1 LDFIYMVEVFPRLL
15 PPLWVTIKVSFIS
28 LFLAFFIGLLFG
40 SVNSIYSRLNLINLV
55 TRFYVWLVL
64 CTPIII
70 QIYAAYLLLP
80 KVGIRLDVFWVGVIA
95 LTFNSAGYQIEI
107 SRASISSIEKGQ
119 YEASKLL
126 GMNTFSTM
134 IYIIIPQAVKRM
146 LPATAN
152 EASHLIK
159 ASSVLSVIALLE
171 LHKAAINLQG
181 NSFKFIELLALQAI
195 LYLPI
200 VLGTSYIANVLQK
213 RNSAHNTKIDLVK

>member
-1 LDFIYMVEVFPRLL
+1 MVEVFPRLL

-40 SVNSIYSRLNLINLV
+40 SVNSIYSRLNPINLV

-200 VLGTSYIANVLQK
+200 VLGTSYLANVLQK

>member
-1 LDFIYMVEVFPRLL
+1 MVEVFPRLL

-40 SVNSIYSRLNLINLV
+40 SINSIYSRLNPINLV

-134 IYIIIPQAVKRM
+134 IYIIIPQAIKRM

>member
-1 LDFIYMVEVFPRLL
+1 MVEVFPRLL

-28 LFLAFFIGLLFG
+28 LFIAFFIGLLLG
-40 SVNSIYSRLNLINLV
+40 SINSIYSRLNPINLV

-134 IYIIIPQAVKRM
+134 IYIIIPQAIKRM

-181 NSFKFIELLALQAI
+181 NSFKFIELLALQAV

-213 RNSAHNTKIDLVK
+213 RNSAHNTKIDLAK

>member
-1 LDFIYMVEVFPRLL
+1 MVEVFPRLL

-28 LFLAFFIGLLFG
+28 LFLAFFIGLLLG
-40 SVNSIYSRLNLINLV
+40 SVNSIYSRLNPINLV

-134 IYIIIPQAVKRM
+134 LYIIIPQAIKRM

-213 RNSAHNTKIDLVK
+213 RNSAHNAKIDLVK

>member
-1 LDFIYMVEVFPRLL
+1 MVEVFPRLL

-28 LFLAFFIGLLFG
+28 LFLAFFIGLLLG
-40 SVNSIYSRLNLINLV
+40 SVNSIYSRLNPINLV

-126 GMNTFSTM
+126 GMSTFSTM
-134 IYIIIPQAVKRM
+134 IYIIIPQAIKRM

-213 RNSAHNTKIDLVK
+213 RNSAHNAKIDLVK

>member
-1 LDFIYMVEVFPRLL
+1 MVEVFPRLL

>member
-1 LDFIYMVEVFPRLL
+1 MVEVFPRLL

-40 SVNSIYSRLNLINLV
+40 SVNSIYSRLNPINLV

-134 IYIIIPQAVKRM
+134 LYIIIPQAIKRM

-213 RNSAHNTKIDLVK
+213 RNSAHNAKIDLVK

>member
-1 LDFIYMVEVFPRLL
+1 MVEVFPRLL

-28 LFLAFFIGLLFG
+28 LFLAFFIGLLLG
-40 SVNSIYSRLNLINLV
+40 SINSIYSRLNPINLV

-80 KVGIRLDVFWVGVIA
+80 KVGIRLDVFWLGVIA

-134 IYIIIPQAVKRM
+134 IYIIIPQAIKRM

-181 NSFKFIELLALQAI
+181 NSFKFIELLALQAM

>member
-1 LDFIYMVEVFPRLL
+1 MVEVFPRLL

-28 LFLAFFIGLLFG
+28 LFLAFLIGLLFG
-40 SVNSIYSRLNLINLV
+40 SVNSIYSRLNPINLV

>member
-1 LDFIYMVEVFPRLL
+1 MVEVFPRLL

-28 LFLAFFIGLLFG
+28 LFLAFFIGLLLG
-40 SVNSIYSRLNLINLV
+40 SVNSIYSRLNPINLV

-134 IYIIIPQAVKRM
+134 IYIIIPQAIKRM

-213 RNSAHNTKIDLVK
+213 RNSAHNAKIDLVK

>member
-1 LDFIYMVEVFPRLL
+1 MVEVFPRLL

-28 LFLAFFIGLLFG
+28 LFLAFFIGLLLG
-40 SVNSIYSRLNLINLV
+40 SINSIYSRLNPINLV

-80 KVGIRLDVFWVGVIA
+80 KVGIRLDVFWLGVIA

-134 IYIIIPQAVKRM
+134 IYIIIPQAIKRM

>member
-1 LDFIYMVEVFPRLL
+1 MVEVFPRLL

-40 SVNSIYSRLNLINLV
+40 SVNSIYSRLNPINLV
-55 TRFYVWLVL
+55 SRFYVWLVL

-134 IYIIIPQAVKRM
+134 IYIIIPQAIKRM

-181 NSFKFIELLALQAI
+181 NSFKFIELLTLQAI

-200 VLGTSYIANVLQK
+200 VLGTSYVANVLQK

>member
-1 LDFIYMVEVFPRLL
+1 MVEVFPRLL

-40 SVNSIYSRLNLINLV
+40 SVNSIYSRLNPINLV

-200 VLGTSYIANVLQK
+200 VLGTSYIASVLQK

>member
-1 LDFIYMVEVFPRLL
+1 MVEVFPRLL

-28 LFLAFFIGLLFG
+28 LFLAFFIGLLLG
-40 SVNSIYSRLNLINLV
+40 SVNTIYSRLNPINLV

-134 IYIIIPQAVKRM
+134 LYIIIPQAIKRM

-181 NSFKFIELLALQAI
+181 NSFKFIELLALQAV

-200 VLGTSYIANVLQK
+200 VLGTSYVANVLQK
-213 RNSAHNTKIDLVK
+213 RNSAHNAKIDLVK

>member
-1 LDFIYMVEVFPRLL
+1 MVEVFPRLL

-28 LFLAFFIGLLFG
+28 LFLAFFIGLLLG
-40 SVNSIYSRLNLINLV
+40 SVNSIYSRLNPINLV

-107 SRASISSIEKGQ
+107 SRASISSIETGQ

-134 IYIIIPQAVKRM
+134 IYIIIPQAIKRM

-213 RNSAHNTKIDLVK
+213 RNSAHNAKIDLVK

>member
-1 LDFIYMVEVFPRLL
+1 MVEVFPRLL

-28 LFLAFFIGLLFG
+28 LFLAFFIGLLLG
-40 SVNSIYSRLNLINLV
+40 SINSIYSRLNPINLV

-80 KVGIRLDVFWVGVIA
+80 KVGIRLDVFLLGVIA

-134 IYIIIPQAVKRM
+134 IYIIIPQAIKRM

>member
-1 LDFIYMVEVFPRLL
+1 MVEVFPRLL

-28 LFLAFFIGLLFG
+28 LFLAFFIGLLLG
-40 SVNSIYSRLNLINLV
+40 SVNSIYSRLNPINLV

-134 IYIIIPQAVKRM
+134 LYIIIPQAIKRM

-200 VLGTSYIANVLQK
+200 VLGTSYVANVLQK

>member
-1 LDFIYMVEVFPRLL
+1 MVEVFPRLL

-28 LFLAFFIGLLFG
+28 LFLAFFIGLFFG
-40 SVNSIYSRLNLINLV
+40 SLNSISSKLNPINLIS
-55 TRFYVWLVL
+55 RFYVWIVL

-80 KVGIRLDVFWVGVIA
+80 KIGINLDVFWVGVIA

-107 SRASISSIEKGQ
+107 SRASISSIDKGQ
-119 YEASKLL
+119 YEASKSL
-126 GMNTFSTM
+126 GMNLFSTM
-134 IYIIIPQAVKRM
+134 IYIIIPQAIKRM

-159 ASSVLSVIALLE
+159 ASAVLSVIALLE

-181 NSFKFIELLALQAI
+181 NSFKFIELLALQAL
-195 LYLPI
+195 LYLSLI
-200 VLGTSYIANVLQK
+200 HI
-213 RNSAHNTKIDLVK
+213 

>member
-1 LDFIYMVEVFPRLL
+1 MVEVFPRLL

-40 SVNSIYSRLNLINLV
+40 SVNSIYSRLNPINLV

-200 VLGTSYIANVLQK
+200 VLGTSYIANILQK

>member
-1 LDFIYMVEVFPRLL
+1 MVEVFPRLL

-28 LFLAFFIGLLFG
+28 LFLAFFIGLLLG
-40 SVNSIYSRLNLINLV
+40 SVNSIYSRLNPINLV

-95 LTFNSAGYQIEI
+95 LTFNSDGYQIEI

-134 IYIIIPQAVKRM
+134 IYIIIPQAIKRM

-213 RNSAHNTKIDLVK
+213 RNSAHNAKIDLAK

>member
-1 LDFIYMVEVFPRLL
+1 MVEVFPRLL

-28 LFLAFFIGLLFG
+28 LFLAFFIGLLLG
-40 SVNSIYSRLNLINLV
+40 SVNSIYSRLNPINLV

-134 IYIIIPQAVKRM
+134 LYIIIPQAIKRM

-213 RNSAHNTKIDLVK
+213 RNSAHNANIDLVK

>member
-1 LDFIYMVEVFPRLL
+1 MVEVFPRLL

-40 SVNSIYSRLNLINLV
+40 SVNSIYSRLNPINLV
-55 TRFYVWLVL
+55 SRFYVWLVL

-200 VLGTSYIANVLQK
+200 VLGTSYVANVLQK

>member
-1 LDFIYMVEVFPRLL
+1 MVEVFPRLL

-40 SVNSIYSRLNLINLV
+40 SINSIYSRLNPINLV

-80 KVGIRLDVFWVGVIA
+80 KVGIRLDVFWLGVIA

-119 YEASKLL
+119 HEASKLL

-134 IYIIIPQAVKRM
+134 IYIIIPQAIKRM

>member
-1 LDFIYMVEVFPRLL
+1 MVEVFPRLL

-28 LFLAFFIGLLFG
+28 LFLAFFIGLLLG
-40 SVNSIYSRLNLINLV
+40 SVNSIYSRLNPINLV

-134 IYIIIPQAVKRM
+134 IYIIIPQAIKRM

-200 VLGTSYIANVLQK
+200 VLGTSYVANVLQK

>member
-1 LDFIYMVEVFPRLL
+1 MAEVFPRLL

-28 LFLAFFIGLLFG
+28 LFLAFIIGLFFG
-40 SVNSIYSRLNLINLV
+40 SLNCISSKFNPINII
-55 TRFYVWLVL
+55 TRFYVWIVL

-80 KVGIRLDVFWVGVIA
+80 KVGIKLDVFWVGVIA

-107 SRASISSIEKGQ
+107 SRASISSIDKGQ
-119 YEASKLL
+119 YEASKTL
-126 GMNTFSTM
+126 GMNIFSSM
-134 IYIIIPQAVKRM
+134 IYIILPQAIKRM

-159 ASSVLSVIALLE
+159 ASSILSVIALLE

-181 NSFKFIELLALQAI
+181 NSFKFIELLALQAMI
-195 LYLPI
+195 YLPL
-200 VLGTSYIANVLQK
+200 VLCTSYIANILQK
-213 RNSAHNTKIDLVK
+213 RNQSKSIKIDLIK

>member
-1 LDFIYMVEVFPRLL
+1 MAEVFPRLL

-28 LFLAFFIGLLFG
+28 LFLAFIIGLFFG
-40 SVNSIYSRLNLINLV
+40 SINCISSKFNPINII
-55 TRFYVWLVL
+55 TRFYVWIVL

-80 KVGIRLDVFWVGVIA
+80 KVGIKLDVFWVGVIA

-107 SRASISSIEKGQ
+107 SRASISSIDKGQ
-119 YEASKLL
+119 YEASKTL
-126 GMNTFSTM
+126 GMNIFSSM
-134 IYIIIPQAVKRM
+134 IYIILPQAIKRM

-159 ASSVLSVIALLE
+159 ASSILSVIALLE

-181 NSFKFIELLALQAI
+181 NSFKFIELLALQAMI
-195 LYLPI
+195 YLPL
-200 VLGTSYIANVLQK
+200 VLCTSYIANILQK
-213 RNSAHNTKIDLVK
+213 RNQSKSIKIDLIK

>member
-1 LDFIYMVEVFPRLL
+1 MVEVFPRLL

-28 LFLAFFIGLLFG
+28 LFLAFFIGLLLG
-40 SVNSIYSRLNLINLV
+40 SVNSIYSRLNPINLA

-134 IYIIIPQAVKRM
+134 IYIIIPQAIKRM

-213 RNSAHNTKIDLVK
+213 RNSAHNAKIDLVK